1 MCLKKERHDSVII
14 FLFVCCTS
22 TLGLPGPNRV
32 CRWSPQL
39 TLINHSIQKRNHPA
53 LQSDKLASPRDQRKA
68 HNHRQIAFDPGVMS
82 HSEVTMFSRCQG
94 RFFCNLFSA
103 VDCLSFLLHPPPPPP
118 ILAVVFIPVINVV
131 CGVTPSRSFLPSS
144 SLHFCVSFSLC
155 FFFICSFLCYSGP
168 ATWAMATSKPDIMII
183 LLSKLIEEGDSF
195 YKVRE
200 QPASLLFIILLSI
213 KTK

>member
-1 MCLKKERHDSVII
+1 MRNFSIVTTLIGSLLFLITSLNQSVVQRLTVHLHFLTRQKMCLKKERHDSVII

-103 VDCLSFLLHPPPPPP
+103 VDCLSFLLHPPPPPH
-118 ILAVVFIPVINVV
+118 FG
-131 CGVTPSRSFLPSS
+131 CC
-144 SLHFCVSFSLC
+144 LHP
-155 FFFICSFLCYSGP
+155 CY
-168 ATWAMATSKPDIMII
+168 
-183 LLSKLIEEGDSF
+183 
-195 YKVRE
+195 
-200 QPASLLFIILLSI
+200 
-213 KTK
+213 

>member
-1 MCLKKERHDSVII
+1 MII

-32 CRWSPQL
+32 CRWSLQL

-103 VDCLSFLLHPPPPPP
+103 VDCLSFLLHPPSPPFW
-118 ILAVVFIPVINVV
+118 LLSSSLLLMLCVVWLPVA
-131 CGVTPSRSFLPSS
+131 PSFLPLLFISVCLS
-144 SLHFCVSFSLC
+144 HCV